1 GDAQFIG
8 KLGTESFGNMLDN
21 FFSKITYNN
30 ALAEYDQW
38 ANEWPITFW
47 NSFFIYA
54 PVMGMF
60 LARMGKGRT
69 VREFLLVEIFVP
81 SLFCCLFI
89 AIFSSTIIQMQVSGA
104 IDVWA
109 NVQELGMQ
117 TALYQVLGGMPG
129 G

>member
-1 GDAQFIG
+1 
-8 KLGTESFGNMLDN
+8 
-21 FFSKITYNN
+21 
-30 ALAEYDQW
+30 
-38 ANEWPITFW
+38 
-47 NSFFIYA
+47 FIYA

-129 G
+129 GRIVQFVFMITICLSFVTLADPNTSAMATLCTH